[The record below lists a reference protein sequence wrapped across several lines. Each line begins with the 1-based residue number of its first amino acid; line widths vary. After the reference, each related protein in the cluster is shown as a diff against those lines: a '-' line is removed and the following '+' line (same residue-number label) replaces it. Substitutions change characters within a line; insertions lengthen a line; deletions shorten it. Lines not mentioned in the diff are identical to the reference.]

1 MDNTMTSAGLR
12 RLLSVAFVFFLAVA
26 LGACDQA
33 PTGSGPETAPQA
45 DSETAQ
51 GNTETAQADSSAN
64 LSSTDRHIVGLT
76 AGQMKVGVDAAS
88 DVHQTFD
95 FGEIGVA
102 VSGRFP
108 DQALEALKNNPNVR
122 YIEKNGVME
131 AHDHT
136 VDEGNGDPNQ
146 EQVLPWGID
155 RVDAEVAQHNGETA
169 NGAKIT
175 IIDTGIDSDHE
186 TLVDNIAGGKAW
198 VDCRGGGCNTSWDDD
213 NDHGT
218 HVAGTADA
226 VSNNVGVVGVG
237 IEADLYAAKVLD
249 KRGSGS
255 FDDVAAAIEWSADQE
270 HDVANMSLGGG
281 KSNVVEDAVEYAYG
295 KGVLLVASAGND
307 GSCTDCVNYPAA
319 EPEVM
324 AVSAT
329 DDTDALA
336 SFSSTG
342 QEVELAAPGVDVLSS
357 IPGDNYDQFSGT
369 SMSAPH
375 VTGGGAQLMAN
386 GSSNTEARDQLKNT
400 AEDIGLGD
408 NEQGAGLLDVAASL
422 GLDSSNDLGSS
433 DNSAPTVGGASLSEV
448 EADDSDAEFDASWDV
463 SDTDGNLAQVEL
475 VLTDT
480 ENSETEDTKTVD
492 VSGSSASGTDRLVAT
507 GDEGSGHT
515 YEVTVTVTD
524 TERSSDSET
533 ASATESGDTSG
544 GNAPAIDTFELT
556 DNSNPRWAR
565 VAADWTVSDEDGDL
579 AEVTTEVTFANGA
592 TDSQTSSVSGSSASG
607 TDEFRERDGH
617 GDAEVTLTVTD
628 TEGNQTSDTKTI
640 SLN

>member
-1 MDNTMTSAGLR
+1 MTSVRLR
-12 RLLSVAFVFFLAVA
+12 RLLSVTFALFLAIT

-33 PTGSGPETAPQA
+33 PTSSETETAPQA
-45 DSETAQ
+45 NA
-51 GNTETAQADSSAN
+51 ETAQADSPAEPA
-64 LSSTDRHIVGLT
+64 STDRHIVGLT
-76 AGQMKVGVDAAS
+76 AGQMSVGTEAAS
-88 DVHQTFD
+88 EVYRTFD

-102 VSGRFP
+102 VSGRFS

-122 YIEKNGVME
+122 YVEENGVME

-146 EQVLPWGID
+146 EQILPWGID
-155 RVDAEVAQHNGETA
+155 RVDAEEAQHNGETA
-169 NGAKIT
+169 NGAEIT

-186 TLVDNIAGGKAW
+186 TLTDNIAGGKAW
-198 VDCRGGGCNTSWDDD
+198 VDCRGGSCNASWDDD

-255 FDDVAAAIEWSADQE
+255 FDDVAAAIEWSADQG

-281 KSNVVEDAVEYAYG
+281 KSNVVEDAVEYASG

-307 GSCTDCVNYPAA
+307 GSCTDCVGYPAA

-342 QEVELAAPGVDVLSS
+342 SEVEIAAPGVDVLSS
-357 IPGDNYDQFSGT
+357 IPGDSYDQFSGT

-375 VTGGGAQLMAN
+375 VAGGGAQLMAN
-386 GSSNTEARDQLKNT
+386 GSTNGEARTQLKDT
-400 AEDIGLGD
+400 AEDIGLAT

-433 DNSAPTVGGASLSEV
+433 GGNSAPTVDGASLSEV
-448 EADDSDAEFDASWDV
+448 ETSDSDAEFDASWDV
-463 SDTDGNLAQVEL
+463 SDSDGNLDQVDL
-475 VLTDT
+475 VLTNTTDGTT
-480 ENSETEDTKTVD
+480 ENTKSVS
-492 VSGSSASGTDRLVAT
+492 VSGSSANGTTRLVAS
-507 GDEGSGHT
+507 GQDGSGDT

-524 TERSSDSET
+524 TEGSSDSGT
-533 ASATESGDTSG
+533 ATATESEDTSG
-544 GNAPAIDTFELT
+544 GNAPVIGTFQLT

-565 VAADWTVSDEDGDL
+565 VAVDWAVSDDDGDL
-579 AEVTTEVTFANGA
+579 AEVTTEVTFANNA
-592 TDSQTSSVSGSSASG
+592 TDSQTSSVSGGSASG
-607 TDEFRERDGH
+607 TDEFRERNGQ
-617 GDAEVTLTVTD
+617 GDAEVTITVTD
-628 TEGNQTSDTKTI
+628 TEGNTTSDTKTI